1 VKFLSGK
8 NGKRIGLF
16 LLIIV
21 QGLCALFFIYEVTT
35 DFRKILLGF
44 PVSWHFVLELVASA
58 SLLVAVMFESVY
70 LKTLLQRNEKIEHG
84 MRIAS
89 GALQDVIDEYFKEW
103 ALTPSERE
111 VALFTIKGLSISEIA
126 GVRESREG
134 TIKAHLNG
142 IYRKADVSGRSQ
154 LLSLLVEDLIA
165 EPLVG
170 QKKSS

>member
-1 VKFLSGK
+1 MSFLSGK
-8 NGKRIGLF
+8 NGKRVGL
-16 LLIIV
+16 LVLIIV
-21 QGLCALFFIYEVTT
+21 QASCALFFLYEVVT
-35 DFRKILLGF
+35 DFGKIIQGF
-44 PVSWHFVLELVASA
+44 PISWHFVLELVASA
-58 SLLVAVMFESVY
+58 SLLIAIGFESFY
-70 LKTLLQRNEKIEHG
+70 LKTLLQRNEKIEQG

-89 GALQDVIDEYFKEW
+89 GALQDVIDEYFREW

-126 GVRESREG
+126 SVRDSREG

-170 QKKSS
+170 QATPA